1 MNVEEC
7 VTGRMCD
14 YGIEG
19 EGDVSNYI
27 KVGAWLV
34 ITAPNLKTSS
44 QSELFDCKKK
54 KKLSWK
60 KVCLKTHMQSNESS
74 VHIPCSQE
82 KTI

>member
-1 MNVEEC
+1 
-7 VTGRMCD
+7 MCD
-14 YGIEG
+14 YGMEG

-54 KKLSWK
+54 KKIELK
-60 KVCLKTHMQSNESS
+60 KSVSEDTHAVQWIQCTHSL
-74 VHIPCSQE
+74 
-82 KTI
+82 